1 MSEDNESKRERDPS
15 GDFKGSVAFI
25 TGATGFLGSAMAQQL
40 IERGATVRA
49 LVRGD
54 GLPPNLRDRGVELV
68 RGGLLDEAAID
79 QGLDGARFVFHVA
92 ADIRMYR
99 EAYDEAYRS
108 NVTATKLLLDRSRRA
123 GVERFVYTSSGST
136 LGKPHDAFSGPV
148 RMIDETSAYNFD
160 GLGWVYPTTKY
171 LGEVEVLRA
180 CEQGLH
186 AVITHPTAIFGPGDW
201 KQNLL
206 PLFRAPRQL
215 MGRFAT
221 NGTRSVCDVRDVS
234 DGHLRAALSGRAG
247 ERYALSGEVLSVRE
261 LMSAIAEQ
269 VHGHKPSIVLP
280 PRAMLAVATAV
291 EAIARARG
299 RAPLLSR
306 EMAMQSCFRVGVS
319 SEKAKREL
327 GYQSRPAR
335 ESIADAAAFYR
346 AQRWIE

>member
-1 MSEDNESKRERDPS
+1 MTEQQDPAHDADWAKPFS
-15 GDFKGSVAFI
+15 GSVVFI
-25 TGATGFLGSAMAQQL
+25 TGASGFLGSAMAEQL
-40 IERGATVRA
+40 VERGARVRA

-68 RGGLLDEAAID
+68 RGGLLDEQAID

-108 NVTATKLLLDRSRRA
+108 NVTATKLLLERSERA
-123 GVERFVYTSSGST
+123 GVERVVYTSSGST
-136 LGKPHDAFSGPV
+136 LGKPHDAFDGPI
-148 RMIDETSAYNFD
+148 RSIDESSAYNFD
-160 GLGWVYPTTKY
+160 GLGWVYPTTKH
-171 LGEVEVLRA
+171 LGELEVLRA
-180 CEQGLH
+180 CERGLH

-206 PLFRAPRQL
+206 PLFRAPKQL
-215 MGRFAT
+215 LGRFAT

-234 DGHLRAALSGRAG
+234 EGHLRAAILGRSG

-261 LMSAIAEQ
+261 LMSAIADE
-269 VHGHKPSIVLP
+269 VGGHKPAFTLP
-280 PRAMLAVATAV
+280 PSAVLTAASLIERV
-291 EAIARARG
+291 ARMRH

-319 SEKAKREL
+319 SAKAQREL
-327 GYQSRPAR
+327 GYHSRPAR
-335 ESIADAAAFYR
+335 ESIRDSAAFYR
-346 AQRWIE
+346 AQGWLS